1 MEGLALILGP
11 GFAVEGN
18 EKLSSRLV
26 GGRYRA
32 PPFLL
37 LSPSSRPVLLLLKDF
52 LLSLRPLFLLVQIGY
67 HGYPEI
73 YFSDELVHAPF
84 LMIKVIFKPCFG

>member
-32 PPFLL
+32 PPFIFF
-37 LSPSSRPVLLLLKDF
+37 LSFFPVGRCNSR
-52 LLSLRPLFLLVQIGY
+52 S
-67 HGYPEI
+67 
-73 YFSDELVHAPF
+73 
-84 LMIKVIFKPCFG
+84 

>member
-32 PPFLL
+32 PPFLFFL
-37 LSPSSRPVLLLLKDF
+37 KKTQIAGWLFPTKKDMGCTLSNHVSRGSALSATFSSRYGFSPGAE
-52 LLSLRPLFLLVQIGY
+52 LR
-67 HGYPEI
+67 
-73 YFSDELVHAPF
+73 
-84 LMIKVIFKPCFG
+84 

>member
-32 PPFLL
+32 PPFLFFFFFSCRKVQFSVIGKAL
-37 LSPSSRPVLLLLKDF
+37 APVPLPK
-52 LLSLRPLFLLVQIGY
+52 LSLKGVP
-67 HGYPEI
+67 
-73 YFSDELVHAPF
+73 
-84 LMIKVIFKPCFG
+84 

>member
-32 PPFLL
+32 PPFLFFFFF
-37 LSPSSRPVLLLLKDF
+37 F
-52 LLSLRPLFLLVQIGY
+52 L
-67 HGYPEI
+67 
-73 YFSDELVHAPF
+73 
-84 LMIKVIFKPCFG
+84 

>member
-32 PPFLL
+32 PPFLFFF
-37 LSPSSRPVLLLLKDF
+37 VFF
-52 LLSLRPLFLLVQIGY
+52 L
-67 HGYPEI
+67 
-73 YFSDELVHAPF
+73 
-84 LMIKVIFKPCFG
+84 